1 MKAKQ
6 MLLTLTILTICLFT
20 NAQDKLHCAY
30 EGCDFEQG
38 EVVFLFGHQVQ
49 LREAPTPEAKVL
61 KTLPIGTHMV
71 IMQKHENS
79 WRYKGIDSHYYK
91 VDYKGTE
98 GYVLGGLL
106 ALEKKTI
113 KGVSHL
119 FGRAKIGDVDHL
131 LIRTVQAN
139 GSFTE
144 KSLRLGNTQF
154 YLSSL
159 GTKGLPDID
168 GILLVDYIAEG
179 CGVEGGGIYLF
190 QAAGKLHTVARLS
203 QVSDAGAYYHW
214 EEFIFPD
221 DDYGVTGKI
230 RYKKEV
236 GENYDEVADWQKK
249 STETK
254 LVVWSQD
261 TLGLAQQ

>member
-1 MKAKQ
+1 
-6 MLLTLTILTICLFT
+6 MLLSLTILTICFFT
-20 NAQDKLHCAY
+20 HAQDKLHCVY
-30 EGCDFEQG
+30 EDCDYQTG
-38 EVVFLFGHQVQ
+38 ELVYLFGHQVQ
-49 LREAPTPEAKVL
+49 LREAPTPEGKVL
-61 KTLPIGTHMV
+61 KTLPIGAHMV
-71 IMQKHENS
+71 VLEKHENS

-91 VDYKGTE
+91 VDYKGLE

-106 ALEKKTI
+106 ALERKTI
-113 KGVSHL
+113 RGVSHF
-119 FGRAKIGDVDHL
+119 FGRAKVGEQDHL
-131 LIRTVQAN
+131 LIRTPQAD

-144 KSLRLGNTQF
+144 KSLRLGNPQF

-159 GTKGLPDID
+159 GHKGLPDID
-168 GILLVDYIAEG
+168 GVLLVDYVSEG
-179 CGVEGGGIYLF
+179 CGSEGGGIYLF
-190 QAAGKLHTVARLS
+190 QQEGKLHTVARLS

-221 DDYGVTGKI
+221 DALGVAGKI

-236 GENYDEVADWQKK
+236 GEYYDEVAEWQKK

-254 LVVWSQD
+254 LVVWSKD

>member
-1 MKAKQ
+1 
-6 MLLTLTILTICLFT
+6 MLSILTILTICLFT
-20 NAQDKLHCAY
+20 HAQDKLQCSY
-30 EGCDFEQG
+30 EDCDFNPG
-38 EVVFLFGHQVQ
+38 EVVYLFGHQVQ
-49 LREAPTPEAKVL
+49 LREAPTTEAKVL

-71 IMQKHENS
+71 ILEKHENS

-106 ALEKKTI
+106 ALDKKTI
-113 KGVSHL
+113 KGITHF
-119 FGRAKIGDVDHL
+119 FGRAKIGEVDHL
-131 LIRTVQAN
+131 LIRTPQKD

-144 KSLRLGNTQF
+144 KSLRLANGQF

-168 GILLVDYIAEG
+168 GILLVDFVSES
-179 CGVEGGGIYLF
+179 CGTEGGGIYLF
-190 QAAGKLHTVARLS
+190 QESGQLYTVASLS

-214 EEFIFPD
+214 EELIFPD
-221 DDYGVTGKI
+221 DEHGVAGKI

-236 GENYDEVADWQKK
+236 GEFYDEVAEWQKK

-254 LVVWSQD
+254 LMVWSKD